1 MRFAPIAAAVFA
13 VSCASP
19 SSTPPENLFENH
31 SETSDRVRGLSRVNS
46 GAFVQGTK
54 ESFTAVYLPEG
65 VKSVEWTA
73 TAGALTSSG
82 DSATWTL
89 PELDTAVLTLTLL
102 MNDGARIDTH
112 FEFSLVPQLDLD
124 RPVKS
129 AREALLATPM
139 PVFDGGSDITGGA
152 CELEYDSSAN
162 IHMVFT
168 SSTHPALYYAKWN
181 GSTWAIEVVDAMGFN
196 TGGSIGVYYA
206 RVKVDASGNPHI
218 LYRRNGTARYAT
230 RVGTGPWTYERIDT
244 TVQSTTGAQSLAID
258 STGRAVVTFNGSF
271 STSPS
276 PRPVV
281 ATRIAAN
288 TWSNIVALPA
298 NITEAQGNVYLSG
311 DLLLSG
317 SVAYFPIY
325 GYSSTSSTNY
335 LASWNGTTASALV
348 LQSDAPNNTSFP
360 GASATWAGT
369 NRMLLRTGRGVYD
382 FGINTTTFANTTQ
395 SWWAL
400 ETADALTG
408 DIAWNGRPVVLHH
421 HGSSLELV
429 TTASTGASYWT
440 WQQLGTST
448 DESASVAVHPTSG
461 APSICYQSNG
471 RIMFQ

>member
-1 MRFAPIAAAVFA
+1 MRFALLSAVVFA

-19 SSTPPENLFENH
+19 SSTPSENLFENH
-31 SETSDRVRGLSRVNS
+31 SETSDRVRGLSRVNT

-65 VKSVEWTA
+65 VKTVEWTA

-89 PELDTAVLTLTLL
+89 PELDTAVLTLTLV
-102 MNDGARIDTH
+102 MNDGARIDTL
-112 FEFSLVPQLDLD
+112 FDFLLVPQFDIE

-129 AREALLATPM
+129 AHEALLTAPM

-196 TGGSIGVYYA
+196 TGGSIGIYYA

-230 RVGTGPWTYERIDT
+230 RVGTGAWTYERIDT
-244 TVQSTTGAQSLAID
+244 TVQSTTLRSGVQSLAID
-258 STGRAVVTFNGSF
+258 SSGRAVVAYNGTFAA
-271 STSPS
+271 SPYT
-276 PRPVV
+276 RPVV
-281 ATRIAAN
+281 ATRIAPG
-288 TWSNIVALPA
+288 TWSNIAAFPA
-298 NITEAQGNVYLSG
+298 VITDSDAYITS
-311 DLLLSG
+311 DLLLNG
-317 SVAYFPIY
+317 SVAYFSVY
-325 GYSSTSSTNY
+325 GYSSSTDY
-335 LASWNGTTASALV
+335 FESWNGTVASALL
-348 LQSDAPNNTSFP
+348 LQSESTYGTPLP
-360 GASATWAGT
+360 GASATWAGA
-369 NRMLLRTGRGVYD
+369 NRMLLRTVRGVYD
-382 FGINTTTFANTTQ
+382 FGINTTTFTNTTQ
-395 SWWAL
+395 SWWSL
-400 ETADALTG
+400 ETTSASTG

-421 HGSSLELV
+421 HGTSLELV

-461 APSICYQSNG
+461 VPSICYQSNG